1 MIGDFGEADPE
12 IVRNTGLNIY
22 NIKFTIVYGKEMH
35 ETGVISD
42 DGLKITT
49 KGMMG
54 ICELEWITEDEA
66 AALEAEGDPV
76 EAPPGDYKIQPDYQG
91 KLLWITGPP
100 GLGKSTSAQLLGRNH
115 GYVYY
120 EGDCFGSCMN
130 PYIPKDVDN
139 PSMAQVNQRAL
150 KGEGV
155 EKRIMICKG
164 ANDPFEKILKGEELD
179 EEDKQ
184 KFYAFYACM
193 CDDILSERKRIGG
206 DWAIATVAFT
216 RALRDHI
223 RSILGPDLI
232 FVILSMDKEE
242 VRKRVLARHHGD
254 EQTQEM
260 MEPINKLCEPVGD
273 DEENAVSVT
282 VTTDMTRED
291 VMNKILDLIK

>member
-1 MIGDFGEADPE
+1 MIGDFGVADPE
-12 IVRNTGLNIY
+12 IVRTTGLNIY
-22 NIKFTIVYGKEMH
+22 TIKFTIVYGKEMH
-35 ETGVISD
+35 ETGVISE

-54 ICELEWITEDEA
+54 ICELEWITEEEA
-66 AALEAEGDPV
+66 AALEAEGDPI

-184 KFYAFYACM
+184 KFYAFYGCM

-223 RSILGPDLI
+223 RSILGPELI

-282 VTTDMTRED
+282 VTMDMTRED
-291 VMNKILDLIK
+291 VINKILDLIK